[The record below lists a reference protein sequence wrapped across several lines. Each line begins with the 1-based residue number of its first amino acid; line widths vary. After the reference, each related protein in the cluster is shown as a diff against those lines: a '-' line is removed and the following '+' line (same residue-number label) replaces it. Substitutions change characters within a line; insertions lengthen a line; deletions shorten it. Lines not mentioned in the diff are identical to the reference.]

1 MSPLQPTR
9 NRKPARANV
18 VHVAAAISNRSR
30 SSIYR
35 VMAKKMSS
43 RPIQLA
49 IDMAIE
55 ILREQEI
62 ALNAARIAFQQR
74 CALMN
79 SADSLSVKGNGKGN
93 LY

>member
-1 MSPLQPTR
+1 
-9 NRKPARANV
+9 
-18 VHVAAAISNRSR
+18 
-30 SSIYR
+30 
-35 VMAKKMSS
+35 MAKKMSS

-55 ILREQEI
+55 ILSDQKI
-62 ALNAARIAFQQR
+62 ALNAAQLAFQQR
-74 CALMN
+74 CELMN